1 MVGGMSD
8 YVIWVTEKLEKEHPD
23 VSWEDLTEDLENYI
37 LKHPEMHLSVDDYL
51 KEEKHDKR
59 TDT

>member
-37 LKHPEMHLSVDDYL
+37 LKHPEMHLTVDDYL
-51 KEEKHDKR
+51 KEEER
-59 TDT
+59 INGI